1 MRYYS
6 RSYKTFQAFN
16 YVFIA
21 MLSLACILPLIH
33 IMAVSLSSKDAA
45 TANIVNFMPVDFT
58 LAAYKET
65 LGNSNFLRALWLG
78 VERTLL
84 GTFISLAVTMMAAYS
99 LSKENHRF
107 KGRNVYSWFFIV
119 IMLFNGG
126 LIPTYLVV
134 SNTGIMDSVWALVI
148 PTAVNVW
155 NMILMLNFFRNLPP
169 ELEEA
174 ALMDGAGHFRTLFSI
189 YLPVSMPS
197 VATILLFTMVVHW
210 NSWFDGMI
218 YMTKIQD
225 YPLASFLHTIVVKEN
240 FSEVGVDLAALNQI
254 SNRTVKASQ
263 IFIGALPILLVY
275 PFLQKYFVKGI
286 VLGSVK
292 G

>member
-6 RSYKTFQAFN
+6 NTYKVFQIFN
-16 YVFIA
+16 YIFIGL
-21 MLSLACILPLIH
+21 LSLACIMPLVH
-33 IMAVSLSSKDAA
+33 ILAVSLSSRDAA
-45 TANIVNFMPVDFT
+45 TANIVNFIPIDFT

-65 LGNSNFLRALWLG
+65 LGNDNFLRALWIG
-78 VERTLL
+78 VQRTVL
-84 GTFISLAVTMMAAYS
+84 GTVLSIGITMMASYS
-99 LSKENHRF
+99 LSKENYRF
-107 KGRNVYSWFFIV
+107 RGRNIYSWYFIV

-134 SNTGIMDSVWALVI
+134 SNTGLMDTIWALVV

-174 ALMDGAGHFRTLFSI
+174 ALIDGAGHFRTLFSI
-189 YLPVSMPS
+189 FIPVSMPS
-197 VATILLFTMVVHW
+197 VATILLFTMVMHW
-210 NSWFDGMI
+210 NSWFDGII

-254 SNRTVKASQ
+254 SNRTVKSSQ

-286 VLGSVK
+286 VMGSVK

>member
-6 RSYKTFQAFN
+6 NTYKTFLVIN
-16 YVFIA
+16 YIFIA
-21 MLSLACILPLIH
+21 LLSLACIMPLIH
-33 IMAVSLSSKDAA
+33 ILAVSLSSRDAA
-45 TANIVNFMPVDFT
+45 TANIVNFIPIDFT

-65 LGNSNFLRALWLG
+65 LGNDNFLKALWIG
-78 VERTLL
+78 VQRTVL
-84 GTFISLAVTMMAAYS
+84 GTVLSIGITMMAAYS
-99 LSKENHRF
+99 LSKENYRF
-107 KGRNVYSWFFIV
+107 RGRNIYSWYFIV

-134 SNTGIMDSVWALVI
+134 SNTGLIDTIWALIV
-148 PTAVNVW
+148 PSAVNVW

-174 ALMDGAGHFRTLFSI
+174 ALIDGAGHFRTLFSI
-189 YLPVSMPS
+189 FIPVSMPS
-197 VATILLFTMVVHW
+197 VATILLFTMVMHW
-210 NSWFDGMI
+210 NSWFDGII

-240 FSEVGVDLAALNQI
+240 FSEVGVDLATLNQI
-254 SNRTVKASQ
+254 SNRTVKSSQ

-286 VLGSVK
+286 VMGSVK

>member
-1 MRYYS
+1 M
-6 RSYKTFQAFN
+6 
-16 YVFIA
+16 
-21 MLSLACILPLIH
+21 PLIH
-33 IMAVSLSSKDAA
+33 ILAVSLSSRDAA
-45 TANIVNFMPVDFT
+45 TANIVNFLPIDFT

-65 LGNSNFLRALWLG
+65 LGNDNFLRALWIG
-78 VERTLL
+78 VQRTVL
-84 GTFISLAVTMMAAYS
+84 GTILSIGITMMAAYS
-99 LSKENHRF
+99 LSKENYRF
-107 KGRNVYSWFFIV
+107 KGRNIYSWYFII

-134 SNTGIMDSVWALVI
+134 SNTGLIDTLWALII
-148 PTAVNVW
+148 PSAVNVW
-155 NMILMLNFFRNLPP
+155 NMILMLNFFRNLPQ

-174 ALMDGAGHFRTLFSI
+174 ALIDGAGHFRTLFSI
-189 YLPVSMPS
+189 FIPVSMPS

-210 NSWFDGMI
+210 NSWFDGII
-218 YMTKIQD
+218 YMTKIND

-240 FSEVGVDLAALNQI
+240 FTEVGVDLATLNQI
-254 SNRTVKASQ
+254 SNRTVKSSQ

-286 VLGSVK
+286 VMGSVK

>member
-6 RSYKTFQAFN
+6 NTYKTFLIVN
-16 YVFIA
+16 YIFIGL
-21 MLSLACILPLIH
+21 LSLACIMPLIH
-33 IMAVSLSSKDAA
+33 ILAVSLSSRDAA
-45 TANIVNFMPVDFT
+45 TANIVNFLPIDFT

-65 LGNSNFLRALWLG
+65 LGNDNFLRALWIG
-78 VERTLL
+78 VQRTVL
-84 GTFISLAVTMMAAYS
+84 GTILSIGITMMAAYS
-99 LSKENHRF
+99 LSKENYRF
-107 KGRNVYSWFFIV
+107 KGRNIYSWYFII

-134 SNTGIMDSVWALVI
+134 SNTGLIDTLWALII
-148 PTAVNVW
+148 PSAVNVW
-155 NMILMLNFFRNLPP
+155 NMILMLNFFRNLPQ

-174 ALMDGAGHFRTLFSI
+174 ALIDGAGHFRTLFSI
-189 YLPVSMPS
+189 FIPVSMPS

-210 NSWFDGMI
+210 NSWFDGII
-218 YMTKIQD
+218 YMTKIND

-240 FSEVGVDLAALNQI
+240 FTEVGVDLATLNQI
-254 SNRTVKASQ
+254 SNRTVKSSQ

-286 VLGSVK
+286 VMGSVK

>member
-6 RSYKTFQAFN
+6 KSYKTFQVFN

-21 MLSLACILPLIH
+21 VLSLACILPLIH

-134 SNTGIMDSVWALVI
+134 SNTGLIDSVWALVI

-174 ALMDGAGHFRTLFSI
+174 GLMDGAGHFRTLFSI

>member
-6 RSYKTFQAFN
+6 KSYKTFQSIN
-16 YVFIA
+16 YILIA
-21 MLSLACILPLIH
+21 LLSLACILPLIH
-33 IMAVSLSSKDAA
+33 IFAVSLSSKDAA
-45 TANIVNFMPVDFT
+45 TANIVNFFPIDLTF
-58 LAAYKET
+58 AAYKET
-65 LGNSNFLRALWLG
+65 LGNDNFLRALSIGFQRTVLG
-78 VERTLL
+78 TLL
-84 GTFISLAVTMMAAYS
+84 SLAVTMMAAYS
-99 LSKENHRF
+99 LSKDNFRF
-107 KGRNVYSWFFIV
+107 RGRNVYSWYFIV
-119 IMLFNGG
+119 IMLFHGG

-134 SNTGIMDSVWALVI
+134 SGTGLMDSIWALII
-148 PTAVNVW
+148 PSAVNVW

-174 ALMDGAGHFRTLFSI
+174 ALIDGAGHFRTLFSI
-189 YLPVSMPS
+189 FIPVSMPS
-197 VATILLFTMVVHW
+197 VATIILFTMVMHW
-210 NSWFDGMI
+210 NSWFDGII
-218 YMTKIQD
+218 YMTKIHD

-240 FSEVGVDLAALNQI
+240 FTEVGVDLAALNQI

-263 IFIGALPILLVY
+263 IFIGSLPILLVY

>member
-6 RSYKTFQAFN
+6 KSYKTFLVFN
-16 YVFIA
+16 YLFIG
-21 MLSLACILPLIH
+21 LLGLVCILPLIH
-33 IMAVSLSSKDAA
+33 ILAVSLSSRDAA
-45 TANIVNFMPVDFT
+45 TANIVNFIPIDFT
-58 LAAYKET
+58 TAAYKET
-65 LGNSNFLRALWLG
+65 LGNNNFLRALMIG
-78 VERTLL
+78 VQRTLL
-84 GTFISLAVTMMAAYS
+84 GTFISLAVTMTAAYS
-99 LSKENHRF
+99 LSKDNYKF
-107 KGRNVYSWFFIV
+107 KGRNLYSWFFIIV
-119 IMLFNGG
+119 MLFNGG

-134 SNTGIMDSVWALVI
+134 TNTGLTDTIWALVI
-148 PTAVNVW
+148 PSAVNVW
-155 NMILMLNFFRNLPP
+155 NMILMLNFFRNLPQ

-174 ALMDGAGHFRTLFSI
+174 ALIDGAGHFRTLFSI
-189 YLPVSMPS
+189 FIPVSMPS
-197 VATILLFTMVVHW
+197 VATILLFTMVMHW
-210 NSWFDGMI
+210 NSWFDGII

-254 SNRTVKASQ
+254 SNRTVKSSQ